1 MLMWEDGFCRPRVAE
16 CLEDM
21 DGEDPVRKAFSK
33 MSIQLY
39 NYGEGWVLGRCSRVQ
54 FFFPGRR
61 RRTQQQLPPVMS
73 PSLVATTVY
82 LALVSPADFR
92 ASSCHVPCSSTRTP
106 NSSFI
111 SHSILA

>member
-1 MLMWEDGFCRPRVAE
+1 MWEDGFCRPRMAE

-54 FFFPGRR
+54 FSPRRSGRR
-61 RRTQQQLPPVMS
+61 SPTHVSLTTQQPPSIPPLIKPRVFS
-73 PSLVATTVY
+73 CKFPSRPLF
-82 LALVSPADFR
+82 SD
-92 ASSCHVPCSSTRTP
+92 
-106 NSSFI
+106 
-111 SHSILA
+111 

>member
-54 FFFPGRR
+54 FFFPG
-61 RRTQQQLPPVMS
+61 PVV
-73 PSLVATTVY
+73 VARSSSY
-82 LALVSPADFR
+82 PL
-92 ASSCHVPCSSTRTP
+92 SCHPP
-106 NSSFI
+106 
-111 SHSILA
+111 